1 MMDETLCNVP
11 ILIWGKQ
18 PDWADAINEKEKKSS
33 PWAICA
39 FWTDHRKV
47 KCHHEGT
54 EFLLRGREQCA
65 LTPRPLTFHSDF
77 LPVAQCSMFSS
88 TTVLLLILF
97 PLHQNALPYLTT
109 SLSPLTI
116 SPSFSLVNA
125 MPLDL
130 NSAACSKWLSLVFRI
145 SLNVTFTPFQSN
157 THLFSL

>member
-33 PWAICA
+33 PWAIWA

-77 LPVAQCSMFSS
+77 PPVAQCSMFSS
-88 TTVLLLILF
+88 TTVPLLILF

-130 NSAACSKWLSLVFRI
+130 NSAACSKWLYLVFRI